1 MQIPARVESLPPVD
15 RPPSLSFDIKLWLKA
30 TFSIDIPATMNTA
43 SGIVGLIGFA
53 AGNLTQPAWEYVLS
67 PIFSPAVRM
76 NRLKALLDAV
86 ENDLEQILEDGR
98 ALNAQFIHDN
108 YRVLAR

>member
-1 MQIPARVESLPPVD
+1 VFPD
-15 RPPSLSFDIKLWLKA
+15 NKLWSKA
-30 TFSIDIPATMNTA
+30 TFSPDITATMNSA

-53 AGNLTQPAWEYVLS
+53 AGNLAQPAWEYALS

-76 NRLKALLDAV
+76 NRLKALLNAV

-98 ALNAQFIHDN
+98 APNAQFIHDS
-108 YRVLAR
+108 YQVLAR